1 MSTKINMQEQG
12 RSLRKHNFHLGF
24 DNPAKEK
31 TYTNEQHSW
40 AKSFGPTKQT
50 MNNAGEIKRSHF
62 SIGNKAGNDYSTISK
77 MA

>member
-1 MSTKINMQEQG
+1 
-12 RSLRKHNFHLGF
+12 
-24 DNPAKEK
+24 
-31 TYTNEQHSW
+31 
-40 AKSFGPTKQT
+40 